1 MRSSEIGGQ
10 AVIEGVMMKNKN
22 KYAVA
27 VRKPDKEIAVDVKTS
42 GSKEHSKLLKLPI
55 IRGVVAFI
63 DSMVVGIQTLSFSA
77 SFFEDEEEEKK
88 AEKKKSDKNKK
99 NSKKSVKK
107 EKTPEQKKKAEEFQD
122 KAMIAGTIAFSVI
135 ISVAFFMLL
144 PMFLSRV
151 LTKVIDSQAILLT
164 IEAVLRIGLFIGYV
178 VAISQVEDIKRVFRY
193 HGAEHKTINCIENG
207 YELTVEN
214 AMKQT
219 RFHKRCGTSFM
230 FFVIFLSIIFFAF
243 IRADQ
248 VWLQALIR
256 ILLVPVIAGVAYEFI
271 RYAGNHDSALVRIFS
286 VPGFWI
292 QGLTTKE
299 PDESMIEVA
308 IASVEAVFDWRK
320 YLEEQKD
327 EKPKHADDIVEEIF
341 AEDTIE
347 SAAETKLAADNAEE
361 ADTDLN
367 SELRKNDE
375 AEIISSFESKEAED
389 NLAANEVQTE
399 ESLTE
404 EDLITEDIL
413 IEEDFMSDYENAP
426 VHEKF
431 MDPEEELSGLDKVLS
446 TGKMAEGYVEHP
458 TKGKS
463 EVTLKQEQFEVP
475 EQEEEDE
482 ILRALDKFF
491 VFDEKDAK

>member
-27 VRKPDKEIAVDVKTS
+27 VRKPNNEIAVDIKTS
-42 GSKEHSKLLKLPI
+42 GDKEHKAILKLPI

-77 SFFEDEEEEKK
+77 SFFEDEEEMKKEEIKK
-88 AEKKKSDKNKK
+88 ADKKKKAKAKSA
-99 NSKKSVKK
+99 KKS
-107 EKTPEQKKKAEEFQD
+107 KTPEQDKKKEELQD

-135 ISVAFFMLL
+135 LSVAVFMLL
-144 PMFLSRV
+144 PLFLSRI
-151 LTKVIDSQAILLT
+151 LTKVIDSQAVLL
-164 IEAVLRIGLFIGYV
+164 IVEAVLRIGLFIGYV
-178 VAISQVEDIKRVFRY
+178 VAISQVDDIKRVFRY

-230 FFVIFLSIIFFAF
+230 FFVIFLSIIFFSF

-248 VWLQALIR
+248 IWLQALIR

-271 RYAGNHDSALVRIFS
+271 RYAGNHDSAVVRVLS
-286 VPGFWI
+286 KPGFWI

-299 PDESMIEVA
+299 PDESMLEVA

-320 YLEEQKD
+320 FLDKQNEADKSENNSKDLYEDTGSENQNETGSENKNEAYSFTEKD
-327 EKPKHADDIVEEIF
+327 EDVLMYRTESETVSATEFETEDKDIMESDAAGADEGLTSSLHKQAVQAVQ
-341 AEDTIE
+341 AED
-347 SAAETKLAADNAEE
+347 
-361 ADTDLN
+361 
-367 SELRKNDE
+367 
-375 AEIISSFESKEAED
+375 
-389 NLAANEVQTE
+389 
-399 ESLTE
+399 
-404 EDLITEDIL
+404 
-413 IEEDFMSDYENAP
+413 
-426 VHEKF
+426 
-431 MDPEEELSGLDKVLS
+431 LSGLDKVLDAGDKAK
-446 TGKMAEGYVEHP
+446 TYVEHP
-458 TKGKS
+458 AKGRK
-463 EVTLKQEQFEVP
+463 EVLMKQESFEI
-475 EQEEEDE
+475 QEPDEEDE

-491 VFDEKDAK
+491 VFDEKEKK